1 MPQVQ
6 SLDKGFEANKKHC
19 AGKSAHSLQKKRFHN
34 VHIDISLIPH
44 ERFYNFFRNQDSDG
58 KDLFFWLFQLLKT
71 VFSSMMSP

>member
-19 AGKSAHSLQKKRFHN
+19 AGKSTHSLQKKRFHN

-44 ERFYNFFRNQDSDG
+44 EQFYNFFRNQDRMG
-58 KDLFFWLFQLLKT
+58 KTFFFWLFQLLKT
-71 VFSSMMSP
+71 VFPSMMSP